1 MKKYMTLEEFFK
13 TSTTIKKR
21 KKNILDYMVAIG
33 CFSIIIFS
41 LYTILNWIKDNSKI
55 KQLNTEIIQNTK
67 IINSNEKGELVNPPI
82 DMNSNYYYYT
92 KFSLMEVDFSK
103 LNESNDDTVA
113 FIHIDN
119 TNVNYPVVQVDNNA
133 YYLKHSFDKKV
144 NKGGWIFLDFR
155 NDINNLSDN
164 TIIYGHSR
172 LDGTMFGSLKNTLI
186 DYWQSDKNNYVIY
199 ISTPKE
205 NMLFQIFSI
214 YTIQKENYYIRTSFE
229 TKKDKQKWLD
239 TMKER
244 NIASID
250 TDVNV
255 DDKILTLSTCQNNH
269 DGRIVVQAKLIK
281 RQKR

>member
-21 KKNILDYMVAIG
+21 KKNIFDYIVAIG

-55 KQLNTEIIQNTK
+55 KQLNTEIIQNTR
-67 IINSNEKGELVNPPI
+67 IIDSNGRGELVNPPV

-92 KFSLMEVDFSK
+92 KFSLMEVDFSR
-103 LNESNDDTVA
+103 LGEINDDTVA
-113 FIHIDN
+113 FIRIDN

-133 YYLKHSFDKKV
+133 YYLKHSFDKKS
-144 NKGGWIFLDFR
+144 NNGGWIFLDFR

-172 LDGTMFGSLKNTLI
+172 LDGTMFGSLKNTLT
-186 DYWQSDKNNYVIY
+186 DYWQSDKNNYIIY

-244 NIASID
+244 NIAPID
-250 TDVNV
+250 TDVNI

>member
-21 KKNILDYMVAIG
+21 KKNIFDYIVAIG

-41 LYTILNWIKDNSKI
+41 LYTILNWVKDNSKI
-55 KQLNTEIIQNTK
+55 KQLNTEIIQNTR
-67 IINSNEKGELVNPPI
+67 IIDSNEKGELVNPPV

-92 KFSLMEVDFSK
+92 KFSLMEVDFSR
-103 LNESNDDTVA
+103 LGEINGDTVA
-113 FIHIDN
+113 FIRIDN

-133 YYLKHSFDKKV
+133 YYLKHSFDKKS

-172 LDGTMFGSLKNTLI
+172 LDGTMFGSLKNTLT

-229 TKKDKQKWLD
+229 TKKAKQKWLD
-239 TMKER
+239 TMKKR
-244 NIASID
+244 NIAPID

-281 RQKR
+281 KQIR